1 MNVKEKF
8 IELTSETYP
17 HGHEHELIK
26 LLPDFLKEDQFGN
39 LYHQIGDSPSTM
51 FTCHLDTASY
61 EKVKVKH
68 VVKERM
74 IMTDGSSILGAD
86 DKAGV
91 VVLLFMMEKNVP
103 GLYYFFLGEERGCI
117 GSRKIAS
124 VHEKSPIDHINK
136 VVSFDRRGYDSV
148 ITHQLSGRS
157 CSYNFALDLSNKL
170 NDISK
175 DLFETP
181 FKYSPDS
188 TGIYTDSAQFISIYA
203 ECTNISVGYH
213 NEHTR
218 SESQNIDH
226 LEKLCFVVTQIDWD
240 KINTYRDPKKNS
252 YYDYD
257 EDLDYGY
264 GYGFSSYSNNNNFN
278 SKNNENTTDN
288 CITKTTVLDEKYYG
302 YESSIKYDYN
312 TYEITETKLHAARIM
327 EEKGQIDKLLISL
340 DIEFDNLKWDGNLLT
355 IQRNDDKDITL
366 KRNEIAEYLTNIND
380 WIETEIKY
388 KSIS

>member
-1 MNVKEKF
+1 MNIKDKF

-39 LYHQIGDSPSTM
+39 LHHQIGDNPSTM
-51 FTCHLDTASY
+51 FTCHIDTASY
-61 EKVKVKH
+61 EKVKVNH
-68 VVKERM
+68 IVKDNM
-74 IMTDGSSILGAD
+74 ISTDGTSILGAD

-91 VVLLFMMEKNVP
+91 VVLLFMIEKNVP

-117 GSRKIAS
+117 GSRKVAS
-124 VHEKSPIDHINK
+124 LHTKNPIEHINK

-157 CSYNFALDLSNKL
+157 CSNNFATDLSNKL

-175 DLFETP
+175 ELFERG
-181 FKYSPDS
+181 FKYCPDS
-188 TGIYTDSAQFISIYA
+188 TGIYTDSAQFITIYD

-226 LEKLCFVVTQIDWD
+226 LEKLCYVVSQIDWD
-240 KINTYRDPKKNS
+240 KLSTYRDPKKNN

-257 EDLDYGY
+257 DDLDYGH
-264 GYGFSSYSNNNNFN
+264 SYS
-278 SKNNENTTDN
+278 STTDYTPSYEN
-288 CITKTTVLDEKYYG
+288 KQEKCVIKTTIFDEKFYG
-302 YESSIKYDYN
+302 HESTISYDYN
-312 TYEITETKLHAARIM
+312 TYQIIETKLHPTRIVD
-327 EEKGQIDKLLISL
+327 EKRQIEKLLSSL
-340 DIEFDNLKWDGNLLT
+340 DIDFENLIWDGNILT
-355 IQRNDDKDITL
+355 IQRNDDKDITIN
-366 KRNEIAEYLTNIND
+366 RIDISEYLTNIND